1 MSSRQKRWESVDR
14 ASIPIST
21 LVERYLSAC
30 RSAGMSRKTIRGYD
44 EKLRRYVRLVG
55 GSLGDF
61 SLQSVRQHLTDL
73 QGARKWEGHPFMPPT
88 EETLSST
95 TVRNHGRVLSSFANW
110 LQAEGYTE
118 HNVLS
123 RLKVPKAN
131 EIRMEP

>member
-1 MSSRQKRWESVDR
+1 
-14 ASIPIST
+14 
-21 LVERYLSAC
+21 
-30 RSAGMSRKTIRGYD
+30 MSRKTIRGYD

-55 GSLGDF
+55 GSLGDL

-73 QGARKWEGHPFMPPT
+73 QGARKWEGHPLMPTT